1 MNKKDMEDLKEFLEA
16 KIGLTI
22 INQMKKLNVT
32 RLEKLV
38 YLFELKNDNLEI
50 NVSKGYG
57 TPSKGDL
64 IVVATLI
71 EQEELGDKREVFEVA
86 KDIIKRIVLDNETAL
101 KKEIDLSKIT
111 KQVNAIMGLIPQLY
125 PNEKSGVN

>member
-16 KIGLTI
+16 KLGLTI

-50 NVSKGYG
+50 SVSKGYG
-57 TPSKGDL
+57 TLSKGDL

-125 PNEKSGVN
+125 PNNKSGVN